1 MAGPRSVKLSL
12 RNVTKAFVGRHGRVV
27 ALEGL
32 SLDVREGEFLCVVGP
47 SGCGKST
54 LLNLIAGL
62 EKPSE
67 GELRLDGAPVNGP
80 GPDRVVLF
88 QEPALFP
95 WLNVVHNVEFGLK
108 QKGVPPKVRR
118 ETALHYLELVHLG
131 RFAGAY
137 VHELSGG
144 MKQRVALARALAIDP
159 EVLLMD
165 EPFAALDAQTRDLL
179 HAELQEIWTATR
191 KTVVFITHNVTEA
204 VELGDRVVVLT
215 YRPGRVKT
223 ELPVALPRPR
233 QPESPNLV
241 AAAAEITASLR
252 GEVLKALT
260 EELNERVGGH
270 EPAPAGVFRR
280 TLGALG
286 NGR

>member
-1 MAGPRSVKLSL
+1 MPIKLSL
-12 RNVTKAFVGRHGRVV
+12 HNVAKSFSGRNGRVT

-32 SLDVREGEFLCVVGP
+32 NLDVRKGEFLCVVGP

-62 EKPSE
+62 EKPGE
-67 GELRLDGAPVNGP
+67 GELLMDGEPVTGP

-108 QKGVPPKVRR
+108 QKGVPPKARR
-118 ETALHYLELVHLG
+118 EVALHYLEMVHLS

-144 MKQRVALARALAIDP
+144 MKQRVALARALAADP

-204 VELGDRVVVLT
+204 VCLGDRVVILT
-215 YRPGRVKT
+215 YRPGRVKA
-223 ELPVALPRPR
+223 ELPVPWPRPR
-233 QPESPNLV
+233 HLEDPELV
-241 AAAAEITASLR
+241 AAAAEITAGLR
-252 GEVLKALT
+252 GEVLKAVN

-270 EPAPAGVFRR
+270 EPAPTGVFRR